1 MAQPQQAPGAGAED
15 GVRRRDFINIAAGA
29 FVAGGAAMAIW
40 PFIQQ
45 MNPSADVLALATTEV
60 DLAPITTGM
69 AIKVM
74 WQGKPVFVRNRT
86 SQDIKAARATP
97 LGELRDPQLDQDRVK
112 SGKDN
117 WLIVSGVCTHLG
129 CIPLGTKEGEV
140 RGDYNGWYC
149 PCHGSHYDT
158 SGRIRKGP
166 APKNLAVPPY
176 EFTSDTK
183 ILIG

>member
-1 MAQPQQAPGAGAED
+1 MANSDGPSGAGSGD
-15 GVRRRDFINIAAGA
+15 GARRRDFIHIASGA
-29 FVAGGAAMAIW
+29 FVAGGAAMAVW
-40 PFIQQ
+40 PFIHQ

-60 DLAPITTGM
+60 DLAPVTSGM

-74 WQGKPVFVRNRT
+74 WQGKPVFIRNRT
-86 SQDIKAARATP
+86 EADIAAARAVKMTD
-97 LGELRDPQLDQDRVK
+97 LRDAQLDSDRVK
-112 SGKDN
+112 PGKDN
-117 WLIVSGVCTHLG
+117 WLIISGVCTHLG
-129 CIPLGTKEGEV
+129 CIPLGTKDGEV
-140 RGDYNGWYC
+140 KGDYGGWYC

-166 APKNLAVPPY
+166 APTNLPVPPY